1 MKQSLLLV
9 DAPGKAQQPNE
20 AGLAVPVNE
29 DTPEMVMVLIALL
42 DDAPT
47 TNPIEIVVAAEDL

>member
-1 MKQSLLLV
+1 MLLV

-29 DTPEMVMVLIALL
+29 DTPEIVMVLIALL
-42 DDAPT
+42 LDVPT
-47 TNPIEIVVAAEDL
+47 TNPIEIVVAVEDL